1 MKRRGL
7 LPSGV
12 VDRRALA
19 TKAERYRRR
28 GPRHPASSVAPRA
41 ADDRR
46 ERRME
51 SLAVETS
58 HDLDHT
64 CSIQRLPGPQGG
76 NCFHRPPLVVAAAP
90 PPLLDVAHRSAAA
103 PSCQPGTI
111 PHVLPRL
118 AATSSD
124 ESLLG
129 NVVTGHQLPAR
140 RVRHDVVG
148 DARRPG
154 SSGRVSALQRRIRRG
169 GLARARGP
177 RGVGRHQPWE
187 HDASSPSSFD
197 DPHLDTPLMRGMH
210 ALPPRRAMTE
220 STSTQLLPALARAQL
235 TCGRRGAT
243 CGRAAGVRTP
253 GTRACVCLRPR
264 HALACGCQGQAI
276 AWHVAGGCAP
286 HVFAAL
292 PARDRCSGICMALAI
307 PAGLYFDQFHN
318 TDRTWL

>member
-1 MKRRGL
+1 MIWTARA
-7 LPSGV
+7 PSNGCQ
-12 VDRRALA
+12 D
-19 TKAERYRRR
+19 
-28 GPRHPASSVAPRA
+28 
-41 ADDRR
+41 
-46 ERRME
+46 
-51 SLAVETS
+51 
-58 HDLDHT
+58 
-64 CSIQRLPGPQGG
+64 PGGQLFP
-76 NCFHRPPLVVAAAP
+76 PSPLVVAAAP
-90 PPLLDVAHRSAAA
+90 PPLHDVAHRSAAA

-111 PHVLPRL
+111 PRVLPRL

-124 ESLLG
+124 ESLRG

-148 DARRPG
+148 NVRRPG

-187 HDASSPSSFD
+187 HDTSSPSSFD

-235 TCGRRGAT
+235 TCVRRGAT

-264 HALACGCQGQAI
+264 HALASVLSPASQGAHAPDTDAI
-276 AWHVAGGCAP
+276 VSDRSPGPGNSMACRRRLRTTCVRR
-286 HVFAAL
+286 FACEGPML
-292 PARDRCSGICMALAI
+292 RNLHGI
-307 PAGLYFDQFHN
+307 GN
-318 TDRTWL
+318 TCRPLL

>member
-1 MKRRGL
+1 LK
-7 LPSGV
+7 
-12 VDRRALA
+12 
-19 TKAERYRRR
+19 YR
-28 GPRHPASSVAPRA
+28 PPLV
-41 ADDRR
+41 
-46 ERRME
+46 
-51 SLAVETS
+51 
-58 HDLDHT
+58 
-64 CSIQRLPGPQGG
+64 G

-90 PPLLDVAHRSAAA
+90 PPLHDVAHRSAAA

-111 PHVLPRL
+111 PRVLPRL

-124 ESLLG
+124 ESLRG

-220 STSTQLLPALARAQL
+220 STSTQLLPALAVDTRSSPACAVAPRADVPQVCAPREHVRAFAFVLATPWPPYFRLLRKVHTRL
-235 TCGRRGAT
+235 TPMPSSPI
-243 CGRAAGVRTP
+243 V
-253 GTRACVCLRPR
+253 L
-264 HALACGCQGQAI
+264 QGQAI